1 MEDNCKDNFQ
11 KKLYEAISRGCK
23 ALDVAEFL
31 MPILDERRG
40 QLVDKLE
47 KSDFNYQK
55 IDNSELIAI
64 QLELKVIAS
73 ERRAIK
79 AAISEG
85 VEAESKLRELN
96 EPPKQSKPG
105 IKLKF

>member
-1 MEDNCKDNFQ
+1 VENNFQ
-11 KKLYEAISRGCK
+11 KELVEAISRGCK
-23 ALDVAEFL
+23 AMDIAEFL
-31 MPILDERRG
+31 MPILDSRRG

-47 KSDFNYQK
+47 KTDFNYQK

-73 ERRAIK
+73 ERRAIA

-85 VEAESKLRELN
+85 IEAEGKLRELN
-96 EPPKQSKPG
+96 EPPKQSRPG